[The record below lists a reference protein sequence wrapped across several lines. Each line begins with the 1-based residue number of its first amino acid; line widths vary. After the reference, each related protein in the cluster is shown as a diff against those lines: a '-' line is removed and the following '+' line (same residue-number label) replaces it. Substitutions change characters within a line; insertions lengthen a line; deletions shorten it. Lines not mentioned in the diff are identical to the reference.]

1 MAWVEE
7 IRSSYAGSSTW
18 LYEKRPHKGLNNWKM
33 LCTVWTQGTMA
44 SANLASSRSMRSVWK
59 LFLTPRCASSAHA
72 RQNRTVGRQ
81 RPPWLKL
88 SLAVEP
94 MMARTP
100 EEEVILT
107 WEASGNGVG
116 RRLQSTNTEND

>member
-1 MAWVEE
+1 
-7 IRSSYAGSSTW
+7 
-18 LYEKRPHKGLNNWKM
+18 M
-33 LCTVWTQGTMA
+33 LCIVWTQGTMA
-44 SANLASSRSMRSVWK
+44 SANLASSRSIRSVWK
-59 LFLTPRCASSAHA
+59 LFLAPHCASNAHA

-81 RPPWLKL
+81 SPLWLKL

-94 MMARTP
+94 MMARTT